1 MIWGRMVPFFAG
13 EGEIYRE
20 EKLHKNCK
28 KISQSMLLYEK
39 SLEALVLR
47 NASRLL
53 TEKLT
58 RILTA

>member
-1 MIWGRMVPFFAG
+1 
-13 EGEIYRE
+13 
-20 EKLHKNCK
+20 
-28 KISQSMLLYEK
+28 MLLYEK

-47 NASRLL
+47 NVSGLL